1 MGGISV
7 MVAHDAVTGKSVA
20 IDGTSPSRAA
30 IHPGVFTLL
39 GEDQRKGGYGWR
51 ATKNDANHTGYL
63 STAVPGTPS
72 CLLTAHERYGKLPR
86 EVVMAPAIRFAEEG
100 VEILWYV
107 ALVIAMEGNRVW
119 QFPELK
125 RIFTRPDGT
134 PLAAPVVSM
143 DQDRLIQPELA
154 ASLRRI
160 VHSGVDGFYKGE
172 TARLIVADMAPPTAD
187 S

>member
-7 MVAHDAVTGKSVA
+7 MVAHDAATGKSVA

-72 CLLTAHERYGKLPR
+72 CLLTAHERYGKLPEKSSWRPQFALRKR
-86 EVVMAPAIRFAEEG
+86 ESRF
-100 VEILWYV
+100 WYV
-107 ALVIAMEGNRVW
+107 ALVIAMEGNRLGNSRNSNEFLLG
-119 QFPELK
+119 QMEH
-125 RIFTRPDGT
+125 R
-134 PLAAPVVSM
+134 
-143 DQDRLIQPELA
+143 
-154 ASLRRI
+154 SL
-160 VHSGVDGFYKGE
+160 
-172 TARLIVADMAPPTAD
+172 LLW
-187 S
+187 